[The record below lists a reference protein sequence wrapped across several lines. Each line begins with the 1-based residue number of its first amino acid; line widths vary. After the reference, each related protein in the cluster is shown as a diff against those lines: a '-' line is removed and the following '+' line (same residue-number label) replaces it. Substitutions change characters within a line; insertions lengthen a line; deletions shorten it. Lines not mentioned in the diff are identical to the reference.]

1 MGDTMT
7 ELLALSVSVAVLG
20 GIWAFIALGPL
31 GGFALVWVGFI
42 AAGCFF
48 AAGGDTK
55 ALSKTI
61 VGMIYGAIVAW
72 IALLIIAKVPVPALG
87 TVWPAIVV
95 GVTVFFL
102 VIVASTD
109 LLSCVPANVYGY
121 AALVGY
127 TLSAGKLD
135 ALTAADNS
143 NPLFLIVVSAL
154 EFLAVLGWA
163 NWKEPSPVFNGK
175 DLVWTDAPPR
185 VVVCWRPSSR
195 ISPGPVPRVD
205 KLWSRY

>member
-1 MGDTMT
+1 MT

-72 IALLIIAKVPVPALG
+72 IAAL
-87 TVWPAIVV
+87 
-95 GVTVFFL
+95 
-102 VIVASTD
+102 S
-109 LLSCVPANVYGY
+109 
-121 AALVGY
+121 
-127 TLSAGKLD
+127 
-135 ALTAADNS
+135 
-143 NPLFLIVVSAL
+143 
-154 EFLAVLGWA
+154 
-163 NWKEPSPVFNGK
+163 
-175 DLVWTDAPPR
+175 
-185 VVVCWRPSSR
+185 
-195 ISPGPVPRVD
+195 PVPRPRKTNTRTSCPLRPIAHGWND
-205 KLWSRY
+205 

>member
-1 MGDTMT
+1 MT

-31 GGFALVWVGFI
+31 ASLALVWVGFI
-42 AAGCFF
+42 GAGCFF

-55 ALSKTI
+55 ALTKTI

-72 IALLIIAKVPVPALG
+72 IALLIIAKVPVPSLG

-102 VIVASTD
+102 VIVASAD

-127 TLSAGKLD
+127 TLSAGKLNE
-135 ALTAADNS
+135 LTAVDNS
-143 NPLFLIVVSAL
+143 NPLLLIAVSAIL
-154 EFLAVLGWA
+154 GGVLGYLMGQLA
-163 NWKEPSPVFNGK
+163 GVIKPKPAK
-175 DLVWTDAPPR
+175 
-185 VVVCWRPSSR
+185 
-195 ISPGPVPRVD
+195 
-205 KLWSRY
+205 

>member
-1 MGDTMT
+1 MS
-7 ELLALSVSVAVLG
+7 ELVALSVSVAILG

-31 GGFALVWVGFI
+31 ASFALVWAGFI

-55 ALSKTI
+55 ALTKTI
-61 VGMIYGAIVAW
+61 AGLVWGAIVAW
-72 IALLIIAKVPVPALG
+72 IALLIIAHVPVPALG

-102 VIVASTD
+102 VIVASVD
-109 LLSCVPANVYGY
+109 MLSVVPANVYGY

-135 ALTAADNS
+135 ALTAVDNS
-143 NPLFLIVVSAL
+143 NPLFLIVVSAVL
-154 EFLAVLGWA
+154 GAVLGYLMA
-163 NWKEPSPVFNGK
+163 Q
-175 DLVWTDAPPR
+175 LA
-185 VVVCWRPSSR
+185 VVLKAKPA
-195 ISPGPVPRVD
+195 
-205 KLWSRY
+205 K

>member
-1 MGDTMT
+1 MS

-20 GIWAFIALGPL
+20 GIWAFIVLSPL

-55 ALSKTI
+55 ELTKTI
-61 VGMIYGAIVAW
+61 VGMIYGSIIAW

-102 VIVASTD
+102 VIVASID

-143 NPLFLIVVSAL
+143 NPLFLIVVSAIL
-154 EFLAVLGWA
+154 GALLGYLMGQLAGVLRSA
-163 NWKEPSPVFNGK
+163 ARTS
-175 DLVWTDAPPR
+175 A
-185 VVVCWRPSSR
+185 
-195 ISPGPVPRVD
+195 
-205 KLWSRY
+205 

>member
-1 MGDTMT
+1 MSD
-7 ELLALSVSVAVLG
+7 LLALAVSVAVLG
-20 GIWAFIALGPL
+20 GIWAFLALGPL
-31 GGFALVWVGFI
+31 AGYALVWVGFI

-61 VGMIYGAIVAW
+61 AGMIYGAVIAW
-72 IALLIIAKVPVPALG
+72 IALLIIANVPMPALG

-95 GVTVFFL
+95 GITVFFL
-102 VIVASTD
+102 VIVASAD

-127 TLSAGKLD
+127 ALSAGKLA

-143 NPLFLIVVSAL
+143 NPLFVTIVSVIL
-154 EFLAVLGWA
+154 GAVLGYLIGQLA
-163 NWKEPSPVFNGK
+163 GVLKAK
-175 DLVWTDAPPR
+175 AAKTA
-185 VVVCWRPSSR
+185 
-195 ISPGPVPRVD
+195 
-205 KLWSRY
+205 

>member
-1 MGDTMT
+1 MSQLM
-7 ELLALSVSVAVLG
+7 ALSLSVAVLG
-20 GIWAFIALGPL
+20 GIWAFVALGPL
-31 GGFALVWVGFI
+31 GGYALVWAGFI

-55 ALSKTI
+55 ALTKTI
-61 VGMIYGAIVAW
+61 VGIIYGAVIAW

-95 GVTVFFL
+95 AVTVFFL
-102 VIVASTD
+102 VIVASVD
-109 LLSCVPANVYGY
+109 VLSVVPANVYGY

-143 NPLFLIVVSAL
+143 NPLFLIAVSAI
-154 EFLAVLGWA
+154 LGGIVGYLMGQFA
-163 NWKEPSPVFNGK
+163 GVIKSKEAK
-175 DLVWTDAPPR
+175 
-185 VVVCWRPSSR
+185 
-195 ISPGPVPRVD
+195 
-205 KLWSRY
+205 

>member
-1 MGDTMT
+1 MT

-31 GGFALVWVGFI
+31 ASVALVWVGFI
-42 AAGCFF
+42 GAGCFF

-55 ALSKTI
+55 ALTKTI

-72 IALLIIAKVPVPALG
+72 IALLIIAKVPVPSLG

-102 VIVASTD
+102 VIVASAD

-127 TLSAGKLD
+127 TLSAGKLNE
-135 ALTAADNS
+135 LTAVDNS
-143 NPLFLIVVSAL
+143 NPLLLIAVSTIL
-154 EFLAVLGWA
+154 GGVLGYLMGQLA
-163 NWKEPSPVFNGK
+163 GVMKPKPVK
-175 DLVWTDAPPR
+175 
-185 VVVCWRPSSR
+185 
-195 ISPGPVPRVD
+195 
-205 KLWSRY
+205 

>member
-1 MGDTMT
+1 MT

-31 GGFALVWVGFI
+31 ASVALVWVGFI
-42 AAGCFF
+42 GAGCFF

-55 ALSKTI
+55 ALTKTI

-72 IALLIIAKVPVPALG
+72 IALLIIAKVPVPSLG

-102 VIVASTD
+102 VIVASAD

-127 TLSAGKLD
+127 TLSAGKLNE
-135 ALTAADNS
+135 LTAVDNS
-143 NPLFLIVVSAL
+143 NPLLLIAVSAIL
-154 EFLAVLGWA
+154 GGVLGYLMGQLA
-163 NWKEPSPVFNGK
+163 GVMKPKPAK
-175 DLVWTDAPPR
+175 
-185 VVVCWRPSSR
+185 
-195 ISPGPVPRVD
+195 
-205 KLWSRY
+205 

>member
-1 MGDTMT
+1 MS

-31 GGFALVWVGFI
+31 AGNALVWVGFI

-55 ALSKTI
+55 ALTKTM
-61 VGMIYGAIVAW
+61 VGMIYGAVIAW
-72 IALLIIAKVPVPALG
+72 IALWIIANVPMPALG

-102 VIVASTD
+102 VIVASAD

-121 AALVGY
+121 ASLVGY
-127 TLSAGKLD
+127 TLSAGKLS

-143 NPLFLIVVSAL
+143 NPLFLTVVSAIL
-154 EFLAVLGWA
+154 GAILGYLMGQLAGALKTKA
-163 NWKEPSPVFNGK
+163 ARAS
-175 DLVWTDAPPR
+175 
-185 VVVCWRPSSR
+185 
-195 ISPGPVPRVD
+195 
-205 KLWSRY
+205 

>member
-1 MGDTMT
+1 MSPSWAASGLSSRSA
-7 ELLALSVSVAVLG
+7 LLG
-20 GIWAFIALGPL
+20 T
-31 GGFALVWVGFI
+31 FALVWAGFI

-55 ALSKTI
+55 ALTKTI
-61 VGMIYGAIVAW
+61 AGIIYGAVIAW
-72 IALLIIAKVPVPALG
+72 IALFIIAKVPVPALG

-102 VIVASTD
+102 VIVASVD
-109 LLSCVPANVYGY
+109 QLSCVPANVYGY

-143 NPLFLIVVSAL
+143 NPLLLVIVS
-154 EFLAVLGWA
+154 AVLGGVLGYLMGQLA
-163 NWKEPSPVFNGK
+163 GVLKAKPAK
-175 DLVWTDAPPR
+175 
-185 VVVCWRPSSR
+185 
-195 ISPGPVPRVD
+195 
-205 KLWSRY
+205 